1 MATPKKGTKPK
12 GKGSD
17 REKCLLIVDPL
28 MIKKEID
35 VAEGLTIQG
44 HRLNKEEFLKT
55 DIIVSDRAILQNTVD
70 PFDL

>member
-1 MATPKKGTKPK
+1 
-12 GKGSD
+12 
-17 REKCLLIVDPL
+17 